1 MGWTASIL
9 MLSPGSDHE
18 RVSLLI
24 FPTKLTMWFFISWNI
39 SCASVYNLTLMRRR
53 IQLKKMSTL
62 LHLRLTWV
70 LYTTRQSA
78 LDKPKFQN
86 GVIFG
91 VCKYFSD
98 MPQFLSHNNK
108 RTHTSECSSLF
119 YKALVLR
126 DASLFPF
133 SIRSNSSSWIIRSG
147 LRWRWHIA
155 SEIGLYGEYAK
166 KVFGVDMFCVL
177 ASSVITAIRRFHL
190 SWRNHSLQ
198 VKNSFIITK
207 PSILSVNIFIRWRIN
222 GVELKRSNAW
232 CCFSVH
238 SRHKF
243 S

>member
-147 LRWRWHIA
+147 LRWRWQSQVILGCMMRMQKRF
-155 SEIGLYGEYAK
+155 SECTW
-166 KVFGVDMFCVL
+166 FCVL
-177 ASSVITAIRRFHL
+177 ASSVITGIRKFHW

-198 VKNSFIITK
+198 SKKFIYHADETLYK
-207 PSILSVNIFIRWRIN
+207 KC
-222 GVELKRSNAW
+222 E
-232 CCFSVH
+232 
-238 SRHKF
+238 
-243 S
+243 